1 MAFVLS
7 QVSLV
12 VGPQEDLD
20 DGRANN
26 RPARHYGYH
35 IKALSS
41 ATLSLGMPKRE
52 TTIKARWTIAL
63 SMLVGIALGAAAI
76 KTLQAQ
82 AKPPVYMIAINE
94 VSNQEGYTKEYVP
107 PAQKL
112 VKDHDGVYVAAGP
125 GTQVTG
131 GLPNGPVV
139 ILRWESMEAL
149 QSWRNSPEF
158 QAALKIGEKYAK
170 YNIIAVGGVK

>member
-20 DGRANN
+20 DCRANN
-26 RPARHYGYH
+26 KPARHYGYH

-41 ATLSLGMPKRE
+41 ATLSLGMPKRG

-107 PAQKL
+107 PLRSTLLGSLAAHSAGAA
-112 VKDHDGVYVAAGP
+112 VDHPANRVSWHHLSRTAE
-125 GTQVTG
+125 
-131 GLPNGPVV
+131 LPACRIPSRPEGSRLSRGSDRQGRISVGSGPV
-139 ILRWESMEAL
+139 
-149 QSWRNSPEF
+149 
-158 QAALKIGEKYAK
+158 
-170 YNIIAVGGVK
+170 